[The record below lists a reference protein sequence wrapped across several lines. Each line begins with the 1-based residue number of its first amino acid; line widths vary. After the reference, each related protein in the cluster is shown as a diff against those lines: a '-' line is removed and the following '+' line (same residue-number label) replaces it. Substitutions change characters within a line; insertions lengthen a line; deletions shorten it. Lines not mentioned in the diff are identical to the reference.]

1 MAKLFIIGN
10 GFDMVHFTSE
20 DRKNNKTTST
30 DDFRHYL
37 ESNGGKKNL
46 SLPSKKQDRDGGE
59 YYDKVEQVSF
69 VANLLRHSNG
79 DTWANFE
86 EALGNMDLEFC
97 YPDAPVA
104 VDSDGDPKPTANDN
118 VAEDIS
124 TDLAETLSVVP
135 VVFTEWLDT
144 TNIKNVLPNESV
156 KTLLKDDIDNNL
168 FLNFNYTD
176 TLQRLYAI
184 PDGNVCHIHGRQGGT
199 LVVGHG
205 EEAAQYEVGFIEK
218 YDLSG
223 EAKGKLTQLEIVL
236 KKDTA
241 KALGQSIQ
249 FFNKLSNISEIYSYG
264 FSYSKVDGIYVK
276 EICRHIS
283 SKAIWYL
290 NTYDDKAGRNKKF
303 EKIIRTC
310 GFKGSFARYT

>member
-10 GFDMVHFTSE
+10 GFDMAHFTAE
-20 DRKNNKTTST
+20 DRKNRKTTST
-30 DDFRHYL
+30 NDFRYYL
-37 ESNGGKKNL
+37 ESNGIKKNL

-69 VANLLRHSNG
+69 VANLLIHSNG
-79 DTWANFE
+79 DNWANFE
-86 EALGNMDLEFC
+86 EALGNMDLDFC

-124 TDLAETLSVVP
+124 TDLTETLSIVP
-135 VVFTEWLDT
+135 EVFTEWLDT
-144 TNIKNVLPNESV
+144 TNIQNVLPIEKV

-168 FLNFNYTD
+168 FLNFNYTV

-205 EEAAQYEVGFIEK
+205 EEAAQYEVGFVEK
-218 YDLSG
+218 HDLSG
-223 EAKGKLTQLEIVL
+223 EATGKLAQLETVL

-241 KALGQSIQ
+241 KALGQSTQ
-249 FFNKLSNISEIYSYG
+249 FFNKLSNISEVYSYG
-264 FSYSKVDGIYVK
+264 FSYSKVDEIYIK

-290 NTYDDKAGRNKKF
+290 QVYDEKANKNK
-303 EKIIRTC
+303 ESEGIIRAC
-310 GFKGSFARYT
+310 GFKGSFARFN